1 MSSSLFS
8 LQGKI
13 AILTGATRGIGKGI
27 AIGLAQAGADI
38 ILLQVLGHPHF
49 ANRGSGMNPRL
60 RRKAK

>member
-8 LQGKI
+8 LQGKT

-38 ILLQVLGHPHF
+38 ILLQVFERSSSSALTDT
-49 ANRGSGMNPRL
+49 ARWV
-60 RRKAK
+60 

>member
-8 LQGKI
+8 LQGKT

-38 ILLQVLGHPHF
+38 ILLQVLEDSHF
-49 ANRGSGMNPRL
+49 DR
-60 RRKAK
+60 